1 MLRDFH
7 RTTISVSRRWKSIL
21 AGILAILC
29 IYFNRSS
36 QYFKPSKLTES
47 IINEGR
53 DTSSEQDL
61 GIVHNAGPN
70 NGEFYR
76 FFPVSDSQGFEDSPS
91 LARHGLHTVWH
102 SSANLNP
109 SDSIEALSASSDTTA
124 DVERPSLAG
133 EYHFFQVDQHAAPT
147 LSATSDFLDSS
158 YKDKDSDNKEEDAAP
173 TADDDD
179 EKNPAV
185 VALLRDSNIASR
197 PHILSIPSGRGRW
210 LPGADTKH
218 SLLHRS

>member
-53 DTSSEQDL
+53 DMSSEQDL
-61 GIVHNAGPN
+61 GIVHNAGSN

-109 SDSIEALSASSDTTA
+109 SDSSEALSASSDTTA
-124 DVERPSLAG
+124 DVGRPSLAG

-147 LSATSDFLDSS
+147 LSATTRKIQLSS
-158 YKDKDSDNKEEDAAP
+158 LSCATRTSPRGRTYFP
-173 TADDDD
+173 F
-179 EKNPAV
+179 PAV
-185 VALLRDSNIASR
+185 AGGGCPVLTQNILFFTDHEHCSLRYF
-197 PHILSIPSGRGRW
+197 PSLGEEP
-210 LPGADTKH
+210 L
-218 SLLHRS
+218 